1 MEPLTVTI
9 NSTTITVLEEVP
21 ISDLVVGDSY
31 LCVEK
36 VGELYDMYLET
47 LIGVQGPYNTP
58 SSPTLRLRTLRD
70 SKGPYIATG
79 YLLTEELVNRLGFGE
94 KNNFAYKYFTFKY

>member
-9 NSTTITVLEEVP
+9 NSTTITVLDEVP
-21 ISDLVVGDSY
+21 IIDLEVGNEY
-31 LCVEK
+31 LCIEK
-36 VGELYDMYLET
+36 VSDLYDMRLELLLDLQT
-47 LIGVQGPYNTP
+47 PYNPTTP
-58 SSPTLRLRTLRD
+58 MLRLKTLRD

-94 KNNFAYKYFTFKY
+94 KSNPAYKYFTFRY